1 MYVLSHGSGL
11 YYIVVN
17 YCMVYSTIAPSRSD
31 DAIMQCDGAIW
42 CKDVMGRWRDS
53 ATVRWLW
60 CNDVVVRW
68 RWHGGCS
75 GALVRWRNDDDAI
88 VRQCDGYGAMT
99 RWYDDDDA
107 TVRWS
112 WYDDAM
118 TRWHDGARG
127 AVREDSKA
135 MLCRVIISICFI
147 APSYRVIEI
156 FVHALF
162 ARKLWRQTLI
172 FIRQILDRVLS
183 IPKEFIILTYCCRI
197 IKMFQLLFIF
207 PRSYKSEKDG
217 LVNEVNYLNP
227 NQQTL

>member
-42 CKDVMGRWRDS
+42 CKDVMVRWRDS
-53 ATVRWLW
+53 AMTR
-60 CNDVVVRW
+60 
-68 RWHGGCS
+68 HGGCS
-75 GALVRWRNDDDAI
+75 SGLVRWRNDDDAI

-118 TRWHDGARG
+118 TQWCERWRTRRQLVKRCFVVSSSRSALSRHLIALSRFLYSC
-127 AVREDSKA
+127 AVCKKIMASD
-135 MLCRVIISICFI
+135 M
-147 APSYRVIEI
+147 
-156 FVHALF
+156 
-162 ARKLWRQTLI
+162 LI

-183 IPKEFIILTYCCRI
+183 IPEKFIILTYCCRI